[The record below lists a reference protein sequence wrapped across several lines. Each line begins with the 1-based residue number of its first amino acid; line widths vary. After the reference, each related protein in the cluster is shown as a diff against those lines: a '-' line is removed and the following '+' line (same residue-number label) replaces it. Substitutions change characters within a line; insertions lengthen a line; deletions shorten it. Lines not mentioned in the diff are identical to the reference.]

1 LYLVTKVARVKD
13 LAKRPLEEKH
23 DSPWAVVGVHD
34 SDRYGG
40 ARVAFPDLFA
50 IVSLGDGVWVVLD
63 AVARAITNQMGL
75 VWAYNN

>member
-13 LAKRPLEEKH
+13 LAERPLEEKH
-23 DSPWAVVGVHD
+23 DSPRTVVGVHN

-50 IVSLGDGVWVVLD
+50 IASLGDGV
-63 AVARAITNQMGL
+63 
-75 VWAYNN
+75 